1 MYPQFQN
8 AVGTLS
14 NIELVQRGETLYSAT
29 SSLSILY
36 SAIFCHHVYIM
47 TLIVV
52 GDMIVT

>member
-8 AVGTLS
+8 AAGTLS

-29 SSLSILY
+29 SFLSILY
-36 SAIFCHHVYIM
+36 TAIFCHHVYIM

>member
-52 GDMIVT
+52 GDMMI

>member
-29 SSLSILY
+29 SFLSILY